1 MIYLVP
7 LKSPKYEFNNTQ
19 PSNRDLKEA
28 FEEVSAEFK
37 LAQAQQRLM
46 ANSSSEE
53 GDGVVSVNLV
63 SLSFDCLL
71 R

>member
-1 MIYLVP
+1 MNLSSI
-7 LKSPKYEFNNTQ
+7 
-19 PSNRDLKEA
+19 RDLRDA